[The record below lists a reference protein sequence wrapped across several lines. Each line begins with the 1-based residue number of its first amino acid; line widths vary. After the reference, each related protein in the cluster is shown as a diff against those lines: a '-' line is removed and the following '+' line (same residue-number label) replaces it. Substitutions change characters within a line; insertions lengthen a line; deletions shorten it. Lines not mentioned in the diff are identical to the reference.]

1 MNVAGAVLCGGRS
14 SRMGSDKALLQI
26 GGVPMVLRVAA
37 ALTDAG
43 CQPVSAIGGDRPE
56 LELLGLPVIDDKWP
70 GEGPVGGVLTALS
83 SAGAADAVVV
93 VACDMPRLSAPTV
106 RLLIECL
113 ERSPSAE
120 AVVASTDRI
129 QPLCAVWRPSACST
143 LLSALE
149 RGERRLHAVLAELVT
164 VAVVVNLQDLTNV
177 NTPDDLPTRL

>member
-1 MNVAGAVLCGGRS
+1 MAMPRGAHITTPPPLPLPLPLPRAQAEV
-14 SRMGSDKALLQI
+14 I
-26 GGVPMVLRVAA
+26 ITAA
-37 ALTDAG
+37 T
-43 CQPVSAIGGDRPE
+43 
-56 LELLGLPVIDDKWP
+56 
-70 GEGPVGGVLTALS
+70 
-83 SAGAADAVVV
+83 DAVVV

-129 QPLCAVWRPSACST
+129 QPLCAVWRPSGCST